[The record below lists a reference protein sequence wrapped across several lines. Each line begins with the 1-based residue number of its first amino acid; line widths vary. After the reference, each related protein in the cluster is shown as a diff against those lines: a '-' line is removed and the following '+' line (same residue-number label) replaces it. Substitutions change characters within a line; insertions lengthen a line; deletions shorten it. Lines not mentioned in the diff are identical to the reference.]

1 MTPVA
6 FGNLIAWSLQIA
18 LVAGVGL
25 IALWLARVEAPAVRY
40 VFLRALLVLC
50 LVLPL
55 LQPRLPL
62 GRLQE
67 RPSGAGIAVDVSPR
81 TSGARLSPAA
91 AVTQLSAPATVVAVI
106 AAGTLLRLLW
116 IAAGIGR
123 LRRLRRVGVV
133 ADVSED
139 HDDLQ
144 RVITRRATIRYVRG
158 LGQPV
163 TFGFR
168 SPVILL
174 PAAVRDLP
182 AAIQRAVLAHE
193 LWHVRRADW
202 FWTLCEEGLRAVL
215 WFHPTVWA
223 LLTRIQSAREE
234 VVDELTVLTT
244 GSRRTYV
251 DALLAFADSPSTVAA
266 PAFAQRRHLVR
277 RLVLIS
283 KEAVMS
289 GRRVVL
295 SGAAVGAV
303 VLFTGWFSVQAFPM
317 RDGQAPAGALS
328 NVPGPVERRARPI
341 TPENPI
347 PRRTRY
353 VEVFEPAELES
364 LGLTGSVSVRLSLD
378 EAGHVAETRVV
389 SMTLRRDGRVG
400 AATMNVSGAQVDRL
414 AQGLFRD
421 SPADVQSARGA
432 LQEMAAAA
440 TRAVSQWQ
448 YAAPADGPIAFNV
461 AVPFGPPPPPPPP
474 PPPGPRASRRD
485 APPPPPPPPPR
496 PSTSARPGPMP
507 DAPPPPP
514 PPPPDQVAGDA
525 ADPPLRVGGTIK
537 APIKVKNVNP
547 VYPPDAQEAKVQG
560 VIIMEAR
567 IERDGTVGR
576 VRVLRSIPM
585 LDDAAVDA
593 VKQWEFTP
601 TLLNGAPV
609 PIIMTVTV
617 NFTLQ

>member
-6 FGNLIAWSLQIA
+6 LGNLIAWSVQIA
-18 LVAGVGL
+18 LVAGAGF

-40 VFLRALLVLC
+40 VFLRVLLVLC
-50 LVLPL
+50 LALPL

-62 GRLQE
+62 GRAQD
-67 RPSGAGIAVDVSPR
+67 RPSGAAIAIDVFPR
-81 TSGARLSPAA
+81 SAGAARSSPAS
-91 AVTQLSAPATVVAVI
+91 AVTHVSAPAAVAAVI
-106 AAGTLLRLLW
+106 AGGTLLRLLW

-133 ADVSED
+133 ADASED

-144 RVITRRATIRYVRG
+144 RVITRRATIRYVHG
-158 LGQPV
+158 LAQPV

-202 FWTLCEEGLRAVL
+202 LWTLCEEGLRALL
-215 WFHPTVWA
+215 WFHPTVWT

-251 DALLAFADSPSTVAA
+251 DALLAFADSPSTLAA

-317 RDGQAPAGALS
+317 REGAQTAAEVVS
-328 NVPGPVERRARPI
+328 NVPGPVEQRAKAI

-347 PRRTRY
+347 PRRTFHVPATDPIE
-353 VEVFEPAELES
+353 VEQSGASGTV
-364 LGLTGSVSVRLSLD
+364 TVRTTLD
-378 EAGHVAETRVV
+378 ETGHVAETRVV
-389 SMTLRRDGRVG
+389 GITVRLKQGSFGFTN
-400 AATMNVSGAQVDRL
+400 ATAEQLYSAVERT
-414 AQGLFRD
+414 FRD
-421 SPADVQSARGA
+421 QSGDSQSAR
-432 LQEMAAAA
+432 AAVHAMTIAA
-440 TRAVSQWQ
+440 SRAVKQWQ
-448 YAAPADGPIAFNV
+448 YAPPAEGPMAFDV
-461 AVPFGPPPPPPPP
+461 AVSFGPPPPPPPP
-474 PPPGPRASRRD
+474 PAPRASRRD
-485 APPPPPPPPPR
+485 APPAPPPPPPR
-496 PSTSARPGPMP
+496 PATSARPGPMP
-507 DAPPPPP
+507 QAPPPPP
-514 PPPPDQVAGDA
+514 PPPPDQAAVDA
-525 ADPPLRVGGTIK
+525 ADPALRVGGTIK
-537 APIKVKNVNP
+537 PPIKVKNVNP
-547 VYPPDAQEAKVQG
+547 AYPPDAQEAKIQG
-560 VIIMEAR
+560 VVIIEAR
-567 IERDGTVGR
+567 IERDGTVSR
-576 VRVLRSIPM
+576 ARVLKSIPM

-593 VKQWEFTP
+593 VRQWEFTP
-601 TLLNGAPV
+601 TYLNGVAVPV
-609 PIIMTVTV
+609 MMTVTV